1 MIRNILRRIQHFGLP
16 VFFWQFISNRVSKN
30 SNAQSVLEVKKHT
43 AIKNKL
49 VSSLDINFDNYNNL
63 QQNEIVERPT
73 IWYFW
78 WDGKNKLPDVCLHCL
93 KSIEMNCRQGKVIF
107 VDKNNYR
114 DFVKIHPVIEKKFK
128 EGIIPIQ
135 QFSDVLRVEL
145 LKTYG
150 GLWLDA
156 TMFITSDLENE
167 LKSRFFTLKHG
178 TQTRFVSNGR
188 WSISCIGSEK
198 AHPLF
203 MFLSDA
209 FKRYYSKYDRLVDYF
224 LTDYLVDIA
233 YENIPR
239 VSVDVD
245 STAKNNPDVYFL
257 QNNFDKKFDPIE
269 FEKIMLETKIFKLNW
284 RVKQDS
290 TSANEDSYA
299 YYLSALITQNK
310 DGFSSN

>member
-1 MIRNILRRIQHFGLP
+1 VIRNILRRIQHFGLP
-16 VFFWQFISNRVSKN
+16 VFFWQFISNRVSNN
-30 SNAQSVLEVKKHT
+30 SNAQSTLEVKKHT

-49 VSSLDINFDNYNNL
+49 ISSLDFDFDSYSNS
-63 QQNEIVERPT
+63 QQNEIVERPA

-78 WDGKNKLPDVCLHCL
+78 WDGKDNLPDVCLHCL
-93 KSIEMNCRQGKVIF
+93 KSIEMNCCERKVIF

-167 LKSRFFTLKHG
+167 LNSRFFTLKHG

-224 LTDYLVDIA
+224 LMDYLVDIA
-233 YENIPR
+233 YENISS
-239 VSVDVD
+239 VSIDID
-245 STAKNNPDVYFL
+245 SVAQNNPDIYFL
-257 QNNFDKKFDPIE
+257 QNNFYKKFDPVE
-269 FEKIMLETKIFKLNW
+269 FERITLDTKFFKLNW
-284 RVKQDS
+284 RDKCSFYTDGD
-290 TSANEDSYA
+290 ESY
-299 YYLSALITQNK
+299 
-310 DGFSSN
+310 SSKIFKLYI

>member
-49 VSSLDINFDNYNNL
+49 VSSLDINFDNYYNL

-93 KSIEMNCRQGKVIF
+93 KSIEMNCRQGIVIF

-167 LKSRFFTLKHG
+167 LNSHFFTLKHG

-188 WSISCIGSEK
+188 WSISCIGAEK

-203 MFLSDA
+203 IFLSDA
-209 FKRYYSKYDRLVDYF
+209 FKRYYSKYDSLVDYF
-224 LTDYLVDIA
+224 LMDYLVDIA

-239 VSVDVD
+239 VSDDVD
-245 STAKNNPDVYFL
+245 SIVKNNPDVYFL
-257 QNNFDKKFDPIE
+257 QNNFDQKFDPVE
-269 FEKIMLETKIFKLNW
+269 FEKITLDTKFFKLNW
-284 RVKQDS
+284 RDKCSFYADGD
-290 TSANEDSYA
+290 ESY
-299 YYLSALITQNK
+299 
-310 DGFSSN
+310 SSKIFKLYI

>member
-30 SNAQSVLEVKKHT
+30 SNAQSALEVKKHT

-49 VSSLDINFDNYNNL
+49 ISSLDFDFDSYSNS
-63 QQNEIVERPT
+63 QQNEIVERPA

-78 WDGKNKLPDVCLHCL
+78 WDGKDNLPDVCLHCL
-93 KSIEMNCRQGKVIF
+93 KSIEMNCREGKVIF
-107 VDKNNYR
+107 VDKNNYQ
-114 DFVKIHPVIEKKFK
+114 DFVKIHPVIEKKFA

-167 LKSRFFTLKHG
+167 FNSRFFTLKHG
-178 TQTRFVSNGR
+178 TQTCFVSNGR
-188 WSISCIGSEK
+188 WSISCIRSEK

-209 FKRYYSKYDRLVDYF
+209 FKRYYSKYDTLIDYF
-224 LTDYLVDIA
+224 LMDYLVDIA
-233 YENIPR
+233 YENISS
-239 VSVDVD
+239 VSIDID
-245 STAKNNPDVYFL
+245 SVVQNNPDVYFL
-257 QNNFDKKFDPIE
+257 QNNFDKKFDPVK
-269 FEKIMLETKIFKLNW
+269 FEKITLETKFFKLNW
-284 RVKQDS
+284 RDKCSFYSDG
-290 TSANEDSYA
+290 NESY
-299 YYLSALITQNK
+299 
-310 DGFSSN
+310 SSKIFKLYI

>member
-1 MIRNILRRIQHFGLP
+1 MIKNILRRIQHFGLP

-63 QQNEIVERPT
+63 QQSEIVERST

-78 WDGKNKLPDVCLHCL
+78 WDGKDKLPDVCLHCL
-93 KSIEMNCRQGKVIF
+93 KSIEMNCRERKVIF

-167 LKSRFFTLKHG
+167 LNSRFFTLKHG

-188 WSISCIGSEK
+188 WSISCIGAEK

-209 FKRYYSKYDRLVDYF
+209 FKRYYSKYDSLVDYF
-224 LTDYLVDIA
+224 LMDYLVDIA

-239 VSVDVD
+239 VSVDVG
-245 STAKNNPDVYFL
+245 SIAKNNPDVYFL
-257 QNNFDKKFDPIE
+257 QNNFDKKFDPVE
-269 FEKIMLETKIFKLNW
+269 FEKITLDTKIFKLNW
-284 RVKQDS
+284 RDKSSFYSDG
-290 TSANEDSYA
+290 EESY
-299 YYLSALITQNK
+299 
-310 DGFSSN
+310 SSKIFKLYI

>member
-1 MIRNILRRIQHFGLP
+1 MIKNILRRIQNFGLP
-16 VFFWQFISNRVSKN
+16 VFFWKFISNRVSET
-30 SNAQSVLEVKKHT
+30 SNAKSVLEVKKHT

-49 VSSLDINFDNYNNL
+49 VSSLDINFDNYNDL
-63 QQNEIVERPT
+63 QQSETVERPT

-78 WDGKNKLPDVCLHCL
+78 WDGKDRLPDVCLHCF
-93 KSIEMNCRQGKVIF
+93 KSIEMNCRERKVIF
-107 VDKNNYR
+107 VDKNNYQ

-167 LKSRFFTLKHG
+167 LNSRFFTLKHG

-188 WSISCIGSEK
+188 WSISCIGAEK

-209 FKRYYSKYDRLVDYF
+209 FKRYYSKYDKLVDYF
-224 LTDYLVDIA
+224 LMDYLVDIA
-233 YENIPR
+233 YENISR

-245 STAKNNPDVYFL
+245 SIAKNNPDVYFL
-257 QNNFDKKFDPIE
+257 QSNFDKKFDPVE
-269 FEKIMLETKIFKLNW
+269 FEKITLDTKIFKLNW
-284 RVKQDS
+284 RDKSSFYSDG
-290 TSANEDSYA
+290 EESY
-299 YYLSALITQNK
+299 
-310 DGFSSN
+310 SSKIFKLYI

>member
-1 MIRNILRRIQHFGLP
+1 MIRNILKRIQHFGLP

-30 SNAQSVLEVKKHT
+30 SNAQSALEVKKHT

-49 VSSLDINFDNYNNL
+49 ISSLDFDFDSYSNS
-63 QQNEIVERPT
+63 QQNEIVERPA

-78 WDGKNKLPDVCLHCL
+78 WDGKDNLPDVCLDCL
-93 KSIEMNCRQGKVIF
+93 KSIEMNCCERKVIF

-156 TMFITSDLENE
+156 TIFITSDLENE
-167 LKSRFFTLKHG
+167 LNSRFFTLKHG

-188 WSISCIGSEK
+188 WSISCIGAEK

-209 FKRYYSKYDRLVDYF
+209 FKRYYSKYDSLVDYF
-224 LTDYLVDIA
+224 LMDYLVDIA

-239 VSVDVD
+239 VSDDVD
-245 STAKNNPDVYFL
+245 SIVKNNPDVYFL
-257 QNNFDKKFDPIE
+257 QNNFEQKFDPVK
-269 FEKIMLETKIFKLNW
+269 FKKIALETKIFKLNW
-284 RVKQDS
+284 RVKQNS

>member
-1 MIRNILRRIQHFGLP
+1 M
-16 VFFWQFISNRVSKN
+16 FFWQFISNRVSKN

-49 VSSLDINFDNYNNL
+49 ISSLDFDFDSYSNS
-63 QQNEIVERPT
+63 QQNEIVERPA

-78 WDGKNKLPDVCLHCL
+78 WDGKDNLPDVCLHCL
-93 KSIEMNCRQGKVIF
+93 KSIEMNCCERKVIF

-156 TMFITSDLENE
+156 TMFITSDLETE
-167 LKSRFFTLKHG
+167 LNSRFFTLKHG
-178 TQTRFVSNGR
+178 AQTRFVSNGR
-188 WSISCIGSEK
+188 WSISCIGAEK

-209 FKRYYSKYDRLVDYF
+209 FKRYYSKYDSLVDYF
-224 LTDYLVDIA
+224 LMDYLVDIA
-233 YENIPR
+233 YENISS
-239 VSVDVD
+239 VSIDID
-245 STAKNNPDVYFL
+245 SVAQNNPDIYFL
-257 QNNFDKKFDPIE
+257 QNNFDKKFDSVE
-269 FEKIMLETKIFKLNW
+269 FDKITLDTKFFKLNW
-284 RVKQDS
+284 RDKCSFCTDGD
-290 TSANEDSYA
+290 ESY
-299 YYLSALITQNK
+299 
-310 DGFSSN
+310 SSKIFKLYI

>member
-1 MIRNILRRIQHFGLP
+1 M
-16 VFFWQFISNRVSKN
+16 FFWQFISNRVSKN
-30 SNAQSVLEVKKHT
+30 SNAQSALEVKKHT
-43 AIKNKL
+43 AIKIKL
-49 VSSLDINFDNYNNL
+49 ISSLDIDFNNYNNL
-63 QQNEIVERPT
+63 QQNEIVDRPT
-73 IWYFW
+73 VWYFW
-78 WDGKNKLPDVCLHCL
+78 WDGKDKLPDVCLHCF
-93 KSIEMNCRQGKVIF
+93 KSIEMNCSKGKVIF

-167 LKSRFFTLKHG
+167 LNSRFFTLKHG

-209 FKRYYSKYDRLVDYF
+209 FKRYYSKYDELIDYF
-224 LTDYLVDIA
+224 LMDYLVDIA
-233 YENIPR
+233 YENIPM
-239 VSVDVD
+239 VSDDIDFV
-245 STAKNNPDVYFL
+245 AKNNPYVYFL
-257 QNNFDKKFDPIE
+257 QNNFYKKFDPIE
-269 FEKIMLETKIFKLNW
+269 FEKISSETKLFKLNW
-284 RVKQDS
+284 KVKGDS

-299 YYLSALITQNK
+299 HYLSAFLNQNK
-310 DGFSSN
+310 DDFLSS